1 MIKLLNLFRNNKQKL
16 ERLESLHNDLLQL
29 QAEKDLLLDNY
40 QMIYKAVNS
49 DEFTCKEEISHN
61 PLTGDGYIRAMAG
74 FKLKERKLNKEIEFL
89 KSLNS
94 VSKALDFENK
104 AKAIDL
110 VKSAYK
116 QGKIGLDTYNK
127 VVGSK
132 TKKGQTKYADVMVLN
147 TNGELLLLKRSIWE
161 DAHKGA
167 WVIPGG
173 HVDEGEDDASA
184 AARELYEESGISV
197 DKLKEKDQ
205 LVTIGWSK
213 VGVYEDDKA
222 HISYYLLSGVDTKDF
237 EIVLDEAES
246 RDYLWVKRE
255 EINNYPMV
263 FNMAD
268 NVKHLL
274 GWDETPNVTI
284 IKKAVLEGI
293 IPIEKVPDIVK
304 AMNHKYIRKEPD
316 GKGGWTYI
324 YEEEKNKLSQVQI
337 ETIQEYCEFDYE
349 KINSELRMPVGDEDL
364 EVKANKLSAALSKLP
379 GYKGEVIRFQ
389 PLNKDIKIGDV
400 VTFKAFTSTSKK
412 LDLSKKKSGDKVFK
426 ISSINGKDISEIS
439 SRPEENE
446 VLFDKGTKFKLNRI
460 EGDTYYFEESNETTI
475 ADEVGREDIHKS
487 YLQDDITDE
496 EYEQEIE
503 KGAKNKSKLKKVK
516 KLVYSAG
523 KYFLRTYWVN
533 EDGDIDPDKDSIFTE
548 VDYDYMKNDS
558 LKGLVGNLKI
568 TDKIVVTTKIKTTE
582 GELVDIFFDK
592 TSQDWYL
599 LVSSGGKIVWCKFS
613 ALKEVVKVEGEG
625 LISGGEYKFLKN
637 LGGSTGAKLVEKDGK
652 KYVAKKGA
660 SIEHIANEYTAL
672 RIYDELGVKVA
683 KIHDFIGE
691 TLYTEYIEGS
701 HLADLP
707 INDFVRKNIAK
718 GFVVDCIM
726 GNWDVVGMGLD
737 NIMFNN
743 EDKDFYRIDVGGSMK
758 YRAQGAEK
766 DYLDWNEEVKEI
778 DTLRDP
784 NINPN
789 TAKFFGHLTDQDI
802 YDQLSLIRDKVTVDS
817 MVNKRIMWLAKEMD
831 KRLGKT
837 PIKEPNTLTEYDEPL
852 FNVNPLLGEDIIGVY
867 DKINEFMKVTQEDI
881 DFIDSSFP
889 VQIRRSVDQELAKNA
904 ANKYFDQNVVK
915 DLLGIGLSY
924 CEILTI
930 NDYTGSDYS
939 YYNQALVESTN
950 ALLGNIAFENLKI
963 SDNGINDSQ
972 GSEHEVGNFH
982 NTINDFY
989 DKMIA
994 VAKTINYHHH
1004 NNDTDYNTVKVEE
1017 FRKMMVHLSELNDK
1031 LIIPGKFTD
1040 SERAHINY
1048 LYNKSIEIL
1057 SAIDKPDKKIEEIKK
1072 QTVPV
1077 SKKEKSELELFKEF
1091 SNYERKGWFIASKVL
1106 LKGLTK
1112 MERSGNPKFAKMGQT
1127 VRKIKVYG
1135 DAEEKFKKQHKFGNF
1150 VIHQRASSS
1159 SKEEKT
1165 NWSGNFELTVL
1176 GGIGADVSSIS
1187 QHESEQ
1193 EVLHRPFSLFYCGS
1207 SSEQSGV
1214 NKVLMTK
1221 YV

>member
-49 DEFTCKEEISHN
+49 DEFSCKEEINRN
-61 PLTGDGYIRAMAG
+61 PLIGDGYIRAMAG
-74 FKLKERKLNKEIEFL
+74 FKLKECKLNKEIEFL

-110 VKSAYK
+110 VKSSYK

-132 TKKGQTKYADVMVLN
+132 TKKGQTRYADVMVLN
-147 TNGELLLLKRSIWE
+147 TRGELLLLKRSIWE

-173 HVDEGEDDASA
+173 HVDAGEDDTTA

-197 DKLKEKDQ
+197 DNLKRGDELGIISWD
-205 LVTIGWSK
+205 K
-213 VGVYEDDKA
+213 VGVYENDKA

-237 EIVLDEAES
+237 EIVLDESES

-255 EINNYPMV
+255 DINNYPMV

-268 NVKHLL
+268 NVKYLL

-284 IKKAVLEGI
+284 IKKAILEGI
-293 IPIEKVPDIVK
+293 IPIVKAPDIVK
-304 AMNHKYIRKEPD
+304 AMSHKYIRKEPD
-316 GKGGWTYI
+316 GKGGFTYI
-324 YEEEKNKLSQVQI
+324 YEENSPKFKGSKKIDKPNKVLELEKMLGIEFSLYENTGSLYGEYNGKKIRLSDHPSKFT
-337 ETIQEYCEFDYE
+337 EKGGDFDFNYGYYTPKMMFDKIVGNNRFKDVKVGSYIKHENENITGRLKFLSYNEE
-349 KINSELRMPVGDEDL
+349 KGYVEVENEKGEIKKYDED
-364 EVKANKLSAALSKLP
+364 
-379 GYKGEVIRFQ
+379 
-389 PLNKDIKIGDV
+389 
-400 VTFKAFTSTSKK
+400 
-412 LDLSKKKSGDKVFK
+412 
-426 ISSINGKDISEIS
+426 
-439 SRPEENE
+439 
-446 VLFDKGTKFKLNRI
+446 KFKL
-460 EGDTYYFEESNETTI
+460 EK
-475 ADEVGREDIHKS
+475 VEDIHKS
-487 YLQDDITDE
+487 YLQGDITDE
-496 EYEQEIE
+496 EYEQSIE
-503 KGAKNKSKLKKVK
+503 KATKNKSKLKKVK

-533 EDGDIDPDKDSIFTE
+533 EDGDIDPDKDPIFTE
-548 VDYDYMKNDS
+548 VDSDYMKNES
-558 LKGLVGNLKI
+558 LKDLVGNLKI

-592 TSQDWYL
+592 TSKDWYL
-599 LVSSGGKIVWCKFS
+599 LVNSGGKIVWCKFS

-625 LISGGEYKFLKN
+625 LIPGDEYKFLKN

-672 RIYDELGVKVA
+672 SIYDELGVKVA

-691 TLYTEYIEGS
+691 TLYTEYIEGN

-743 EDKDFYRIDVGGSMK
+743 EDKDFYRVDVGGSMK

-778 DTLRDP
+778 DTLRDYS
-784 NINPN
+784 INPN
-789 TAKFFGHLTDQDI
+789 AAQFFGHLTDQDI

-852 FNVNPLLGEDIIGVY
+852 FNVNPLLGEGIIGVY

-889 VQIRRSVDQELAKNA
+889 VYIRRSVDQELAKNA
-904 ANKYFDQNVVK
+904 ANQYLNKDAVK

-924 CEILTI
+924 CEIMTI
-930 NDYTGSDYS
+930 NDYTGSS
-939 YYNQALVESTN
+939 FGNYNEALVESTN

-963 SDNGINDSQ
+963 SDNGINDSEDLEPE
-972 GSEHEVGNFH
+972 GSKYHKV
-982 NTINDFY
+982 INDFY
-989 DKMIA
+989 DKVIS
-994 VAKTINYHHH
+994 VAKTINYHHS

-1040 SERAHINY
+1040 YERAHIHY

-1057 SAIDKPDKKIEEIKK
+1057 SSIDKPDKKIEEIKK

-1077 SKKEKSELELFKEF
+1077 SKKEKSKLELFKDF
-1091 SNYERKGWFIASKVL
+1091 SDPLKRSWFIKSKVL

-1159 SKEEKT
+1159 TKEEDA

-1187 QHESEQ
+1187 QHTYEA

-1207 SSEQSGV
+1207 SSKQSGV